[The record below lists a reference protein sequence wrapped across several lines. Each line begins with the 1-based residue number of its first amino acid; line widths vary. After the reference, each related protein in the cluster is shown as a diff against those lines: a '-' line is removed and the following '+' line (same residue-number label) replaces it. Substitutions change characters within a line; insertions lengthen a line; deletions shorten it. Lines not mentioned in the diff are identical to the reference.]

1 MPRVRRRLAA
11 GIACTLFAI
20 SAVVA
25 EGAGAH
31 PFAGWTG
38 KSGPFR
44 WQAETVSC
52 GSVTGEPNRIRAHS
66 RWVTSPQ
73 NGYQRARFKRQ
84 IQDETAGTWT
94 TVQSKLRTTK
104 NSPLKG
110 AKVILHWT
118 QFFQPVAREEGRTS
132 RDVIVFEWKRDRS
145 GSDRTVF
152 SRRVALPPCIIGS

>member
-73 NGYQRARFKRQ
+73 NGYQRARFRRQ
-84 IQDETAGTWT
+84 IHDQTAGTWT
-94 TVQSKLRTTK
+94 TVQSKVRTTK
-104 NSPLKG
+104 NSPLEGTK
-110 AKVILHWT
+110 AILHWT
-118 QFFQPVAREEGRTS
+118 QFFQPVVGEEGRTS
-132 RDVIVFEWKRDRS
+132 RDLIAFEWKRDRS

-152 SRRVALPPCIIGS
+152 SRRVRLAPCIIGS